1 MTNGSKSIDLSELD
15 KFDVSEL
22 ISDKPLKE
30 TGKPLF
36 IPLDQIQADPDQ
48 PRKEIDQEKLD
59 ELAES
64 IKARGVKSPISV
76 KPKNENGF
84 YVINHG
90 ERRWLASQK
99 AGLLNIP
106 AFIDD
111 EHDHIDQA
119 VENIQRENLTPL
131 EIAHFID
138 RCVTSGMKKNQIA
151 KIIGKPASWV
161 SDHALFFDF
170 PDYIRDLY
178 DTGRCRSIQ
187 ALAVLHRSNKD
198 FPGDISG
205 FCSGNNDISTAE
217 VRVFV
222 DQLKKNDGVEP
233 PVKSVDEHEPPS
245 LPDKCLVTA
254 NYKPETVSGKTSPPE
269 ECNESQD
276 QGTVEKKENIQR
288 LKKPAVCVN
297 YKNRAARLVL
307 DRKPSDKGLAWLKY
321 EDDGNEMEVN
331 IFEVDLVAL
340 IEG

>member
-1 MTNGSKSIDLSELD
+1 MANGSKSIDLSELD

-99 AGLLNIP
+99 AGLTEIP

-131 EIAHFID
+131 EIAHFIE
-138 RCVTSGMKKNQIA
+138 RCVAGGMKKSQIA
-151 KIIGKPASWV
+151 KMIGKPASWV
-161 SDHALFFDF
+161 SDHAVFFDF

-187 ALAVLHRSNKD
+187 ALAALHRSNKD
-198 FPGDISG
+198 FSGEISG
-205 FCSGNNDISTAE
+205 FCSGDKDITTAE
-217 VRVFV
+217 VRDFV
-222 DQLKKNDGVEP
+222 DQLKKKTDLEP
-233 PVKSVDEHEPPS
+233 PGKSLDELEQPC
-245 LPDKCLVTA
+245 LPDKRIAAVNSTA
-254 NYKPETVSGKTSPPE
+254 EETEAENKPENISNKIKP
-269 ECNESQD
+269 D
-276 QGTVEKKENIQR
+276 QGVDEKKDILR
-288 LKKPAVCVN
+288 LRKPAVCV
-297 YKNRAARLVL
+297 KHMDRAARLVL
-307 DRKPSDKGLAWLKY
+307 DRKPSNNGLAWLKY
-321 EDDGNEMEVN
+321 EDDGNEIEAKL
-331 IFEVDLVAL
+331 IDVDLVAL